1 MLKAKA
7 QNQSEVFDDGI
18 LTVLNANDGVIL
30 SNKFSPIRYGV
41 RTAGASRFFAAEVAG
56 TEIEMMISVPF
67 NFLIKQK
74 DLIEIQSFHT
84 GEKGIYQIKQLQ
96 PKDTAPRSLYLTL
109 TKTDVLYTDTRK
121 TGTDSK
127 RV

>member
-1 MLKAKA
+1 MLRAKPA
-7 QNQSEVFDDGI
+7 NQSEVFDDGI
-18 LTVLNANDGVIL
+18 LTVLNASDGVIL
-30 SNKFSPIRYGV
+30 SNKFSSIRYGV

-56 TEIEMMISVPF
+56 TEIEMLISVPF
-67 NFLIKQK
+67 NHFIKQR

-109 TKTDVLYTDTRK
+109 TKTDVLYTDARTA
-121 TGTDSK
+121 
-127 RV
+127 

>member
-18 LTVLNANDGVIL
+18 LTVLNAKDGVIL

-41 RTAGASRFFAAEVAG
+41 RTVGAIRFYQAEVAG

-67 NFLIKQK
+67 NRYIRQN
-74 DLIEIQSFHT
+74 DLIEIRSFHT
-84 GEKGIYQIKQLQ
+84 TNEKAIYRIKQLQ
-96 PKDTAPRSLYLTL
+96 PKDTAPRSIYLTL
-109 TKTDVLYTDTRK
+109 EKTDVLFTDKR
-121 TGTDSK
+121 TD
-127 RV
+127 

>member
-1 MLKAKA
+1 MLRAKPT
-7 QNQSEVFDDGI
+7 NQSEVFDDGI
-18 LTVLNANDGVIL
+18 LTVLNASDGVIL

-56 TEIEMMISVPF
+56 TEIEMLISVPF
-67 NFLIKQK
+67 NYFIKQR

-109 TKTDVLYTDTRK
+109 TKTDVLYTDARTSQ
-121 TGTDSK
+121 TAAG
-127 RV
+127 

>member
-1 MLKAKA
+1 MLRAKPA
-7 QNQSEVFDDGI
+7 NQSEVFDDGI
-18 LTVLNANDGVIL
+18 LTVLNASNGVIL

-56 TEIEMMISVPF
+56 TEIEMLISVPF
-67 NFLIKQK
+67 NRFVKQR
-74 DLIEIQSFHT
+74 DLIEIQPFHT

-109 TKTDVLYTDTRK
+109 TKTDVLYTDSR
-121 TGTDSK
+121 TD
-127 RV
+127 

>member
-1 MLKAKA
+1 MLRAKPA
-7 QNQSEVFDDGI
+7 NQSEVFDDGI
-18 LTVLNANDGVIL
+18 LTVLNASDGVIL

-56 TEIEMMISVPF
+56 TEIEMLISVPF
-67 NFLIKQK
+67 NHFIKQR

-96 PKDTAPRSLYLTL
+96 PKDSAPRSLYLTL
-109 TKTDVLYTDTRK
+109 TKTDVLYTDTRTAQTA
-121 TGTDSK
+121 TG
-127 RV
+127 

>member
-1 MLKAKA
+1 MLRAKPT
-7 QNQSEVFDDGI
+7 NQSEVFDDGI
-18 LTVLNANDGVIL
+18 LTVLNASDGVIL
-30 SNKFSPIRYGV
+30 SNKFSSIRYGV

-56 TEIEMMISVPF
+56 TEIEMLISVPF
-67 NFLIKQK
+67 NHFIKQR

-109 TKTDVLYTDTRK
+109 TKTDVLYTDARTAQTA
-121 TGTDSK
+121 TG
-127 RV
+127 